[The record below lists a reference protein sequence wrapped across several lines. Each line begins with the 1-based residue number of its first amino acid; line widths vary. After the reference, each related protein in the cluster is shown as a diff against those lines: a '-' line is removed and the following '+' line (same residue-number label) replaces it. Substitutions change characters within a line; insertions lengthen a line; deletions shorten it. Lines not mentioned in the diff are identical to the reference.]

1 VAWLS
6 HVIFVIQ
13 KKRNREIM
21 PTQDKSK
28 MKDVQFKRE
37 VDRISRCKNRDELMP
52 VFLNE
57 RMEIDPNQVFRVLQL
72 SSPVTSAVSK

>member
-1 VAWLS
+1 
-6 HVIFVIQ
+6 
-13 KKRNREIM
+13 M
-21 PTQDKSK
+21 PTTQDKSK